1 MDLYDIHSYAFKHN
15 ISERDIR
22 HTWRNGFAW
31 GRRDRDDGNVDYL
44 VVGQDTRG
52 RLIEILA
59 RFTPKG
65 YIVFHALTPPTKKVL
80 RELGLIA

>member
-1 MDLYDIHSYAFKHN
+1 MDLYDIHSHAYKHH

-22 HTWRNGFAW
+22 HAWRNGFAW
-31 GRRDRDDGNVDYL
+31 GRRDRAGGGIDYL

-59 RFTPKG
+59 RLTPKG
-65 YIVFHALTPPTKKVL
+65 YVAFHALTPPTKKTL
-80 RELGLIA
+80 LELGLIS